1 MPIKLI
7 VQFSTAV
14 AKSRL
19 LFITTS
25 RRSFLAARDSNL
37 GSLDLAQKSD
47 YSTLARASHVD
58 NTDDDN
64 NSNNGVKQL
73 NFFFHISNNF

>member
-14 AKSRL
+14 AKSHL

-25 RRSFLAARDSNL
+25 RKSFLAARDSNL
-37 GSLDLAQKSD
+37 GSLDLAQNND
-47 YSTLARASHVD
+47 YSTFARASHVD
-58 NTDDDN
+58 ISNNTDDDN
-64 NSNNGVKQL
+64 SKKL
-73 NFFFHISNNF
+73 P